1 MHFSWAR
8 PLAVAAIAGIL
19 YAALPSRAMVYRQDL
34 TDYNLNTNQ
43 QATQVTDFKTTREN
57 TTYTPS
63 PDNWRKLPVYTI
75 LLDKF
80 ADGDPSNNDY
90 YKTMFEADWRE
101 TQLRYGGDIKGLLN
115 HLDYLQGMGIG
126 LIFIAGTIF
135 VNMPWQADSELTAL

>member
-8 PLAVAAIAGIL
+8 PLAAVAIAGAL
-19 YAALPSRAMVYRQDL
+19 YAALPARAIVYRQDL
-34 TDYNLNTNQ
+34 VDYNLNTNQ
-43 QATQVTDFKTTREN
+43 QATTVTDYSTTRAN

-63 PDNWRKLPVYTI
+63 PASWRKLPVYTI

-90 YKTMFEADWRE
+90 FKTMFESDWRE
-101 TQLRYGGDIKGLLN
+101 TQLRYGGDLRGLLN

-126 LIFIAGTIF
+126 LIFIAGTPF
-135 VNMPWQADSELTAL
+135 LNMIWQADSK